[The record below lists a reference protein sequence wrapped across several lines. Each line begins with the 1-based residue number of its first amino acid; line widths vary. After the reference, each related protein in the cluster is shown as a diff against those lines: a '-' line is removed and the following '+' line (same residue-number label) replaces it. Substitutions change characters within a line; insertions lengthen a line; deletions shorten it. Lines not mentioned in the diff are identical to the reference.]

1 MDTSEMTSFVKVVQ
15 AGSFTK
21 AAENTGKQ
29 KAYLSRVITKLEERL
44 GVRLLD
50 RTTRSLSL
58 TELGR
63 EVYERSLK
71 VLEGIEDIELTA
83 QRALGEPSGTLKIS
97 CGTEFGMIA
106 VSNWIMGYLD
116 KYEGVKVEA
125 DYTNRVADIVHE
137 GVDIAIR
144 LGELSDSNLVAKK
157 LGELKYGL
165 YAAQSYLA
173 NHTLPAHPIGL
184 NQHQVIKFSGG
195 SHSKP
200 WSLMKGK
207 EIVEINGDSKLKVN
221 NVFVAR
227 DACINGF
234 GVAKLPTIVAE
245 PALKSGQIVQVFEDW
260 ECPRTPAYAVY
271 PSARYMTPKV
281 RKFIDHAAENF
292 GSDFT

>member
-1 MDTSEMTSFVKVVQ
+1 MDKSEMLSFVKVVQ

-21 AAENTGKQ
+21 AAESTGKQ
-29 KAYLSRVITKLEERL
+29 KAYLSRVITKLEGRL

-63 EVYERSLK
+63 EVYERCLK
-71 VLEGIEDIELTA
+71 VLEGIEDIETTA
-83 QRALGEPSGTLKIS
+83 QRALGDPSGTLKIS

-106 VSNWIMGYLD
+106 VSSWIMGYLE
-116 KYEGVKVEA
+116 KYSNVKVEA
-125 DYTNRVADIVHE
+125 DYTNRVVDIVQE

-157 LGELKYGL
+157 LGELKYGI
-165 YAAQSYLA
+165 YASPSYLEQYP
-173 NHTLPAHPIGL
+173 LPSHPIGL

-195 SHSKP
+195 THSKP
-200 WSLMKGK
+200 WLLHKGK
-207 EIVEINGDSKLKVN
+207 DHVEVVGESKLKVN

-234 GVAKLPTIVAE
+234 GISKLPTVVAK
-245 PALKSGQIVQVFEDW
+245 PALETGAIVQVFVNW
-260 ECPRTPAYAVY
+260 EGPKTPAYAVY

-292 GSDFT
+292 IVKL